1 MFLTKAQKVSFQK
14 ALFEFCKQSSLDKP
28 WKKDKN
34 PYKIW
39 VFEVVMQQTR
49 MDQGMPYYER
59 IIEKFPSIQDLA
71 SATEDDLFSVWKG
84 LGYYSRARNLH
95 FTSKYIVDEMNGVFP
110 DTYIELLKLKGVG
123 EYTAAAIASFAFGQ
137 DVAVL
142 DGNVHRVLA
151 RIFGIPKTIQSSIDK
166 RFFQSLIDDLLFQG
180 ESSAFNQAMMDMG
193 SFVCKPQNPLC
204 SECSFSS
211 QCKAYNQNRIADYPP
226 PKVRPILKERHFYCL
241 FLRKNDKLYLEKREK
256 NDIWKGLYQGILQ
269 EGERIDTLFWKTHG
283 VQISKVEWSE
293 IQTQILSHQS
303 IKMRFGILELESTE
317 LDPSKY
323 YKINELKSIP
333 LPRIMSR
340 WMENQFNL

>member
-1 MFLTKAQKVSFQK
+1 MYLTKAQKVSFQK
-14 ALFEFCKQSSLDKP
+14 ALFEFCTQSSLDKP

-59 IIEKFPSIQDLA
+59 IIEKFPRIQDLA
-71 SATEDDLFSVWKG
+71 NATEDDLFSVWKG

-95 FTSKYIVDEMNGVFP
+95 FTSKYIVDEMNGKFP

-151 RIFGIPKTIQSSIDK
+151 RIFGIPKTIQSSTAK

-180 ESSAFNQAMMDMG
+180 ESSTFNQAMMDMG
-193 SFVCKPQNPLC
+193 SFVCKPQIPNCL
-204 SECSFSS
+204 ECVFSS
-211 QCKAYNQNRIADYPP
+211 QCKGYNLNRIADYPP
-226 PKVRPILKERHFYCL
+226 AKFRPILKERHFYCI
-241 FLRKNDKLYLEKREK
+241 FVKQNDKFYLEKREK
-256 NDIWKGLYQGILQ
+256 NDIWKGLYQGIMQ
-269 EGERIDTLFWKTHG
+269 EGEKIDLQFWKAKG
-283 VQISKVEWSE
+283 IPIAKVKWSDM
-293 IQTQILSHQS
+293 QTQTLSHQF
-303 IKMRFGILELESTE
+303 IKMKIGVIELETSI
-317 LDPSKY
+317 LDSSSY
-323 YKINELKSIP
+323 FEIDRLKAIP
-333 LPRIMSR
+333 MPRILSK
-340 WMENQFNL
+340 WWENQFK